1 MVSRNNL
8 ALWGVLTVAAVL
20 LLVNAGSVPL
30 LDPDE
35 SRFARTSVEMLR
47 SQDLVVPSFEGQP
60 RLVKPPLMHW
70 VQSFLF
76 GVLGTTEWVAR
87 LHAVLATIGSL
98 LLVSLIARR
107 RFGEEAQFWSV
118 AFMACMPLVVA
129 MGHVGTL
136 DALLSVHIFAIVA
149 LDIVEDGPFRL
160 RPYAIGG
167 LLGLAF
173 LIKGPVG
180 LVLPLLLM
188 LSGRT
193 LSGREVWP
201 GWRAILQAATL
212 CVCVVIPWA
221 LAFIGRVGLAD
232 VLALL
237 RREAFEK
244 YYTGEVHTEPAW
256 FYLKILMVS
265 FLPWLAPLAI
275 GLVRSCIRRRDPAAK
290 TAAYAAAGL
299 IAGLVF
305 FSLSKSKLP
314 SYILPL
320 APLAALLVTW
330 EFGQRLNSPVRRSQG
345 TFLLVLTLASFA
357 AVLGFAAGWHLD
369 GELRSIALVGAG
381 IYLLG
386 SLAAI
391 AGQIAGRPRV
401 VYGSAAA
408 TGTVFMLLLV
418 LSLMPLLSRTKSAAY
433 LIDAVPELSAGR
445 PLAVVA
451 MKVPSLTFYLDRVPE
466 QVEMI
471 ELVPRLAEEDD
482 PLLIFDEDDLAAAPA
497 TVLPLLV
504 EVGRQGKYIVYEKRN

>member
-1 MVSRNNL
+1 MVSRDRL
-8 ALWGVLTVAAVL
+8 AFWGVLSVAAAL
-20 LLVNAGSVPL
+20 LLVNVGGVPL

-76 GVLGTTEWVAR
+76 GLLGTSEWVVR
-87 LHAVLATIGSL
+87 LHAILATFGSL

-107 RFGEEAQFWSV
+107 RFGDEARFWSV
-118 AFMACMPLVVA
+118 AFMGCMPLVVA
-129 MGHVGTL
+129 LGHVGTL
-136 DALLSVHIFAIVA
+136 DALLAVHILAIIA
-149 LDIVEDGPFRL
+149 LDIVDDGPFKL

-180 LVLPLLLM
+180 LLLPLLVM

-193 LSGREVWP
+193 LSGRDVWP
-201 GWRAILQAATL
+201 GWRAMLQGATL
-212 CVCVVIPWA
+212 CVCVVMPWA
-221 LAFIGRVGLAD
+221 LAFVGRLGWTE

-237 RREAFEK
+237 RTEGFER
-244 YYTGEVHTEPAW
+244 YYTATVHTQPAW
-256 FYLKILMVS
+256 FYLEVAVVG
-265 FLPWLAPLAI
+265 FLPWLAPLSI
-275 GLVRSCIRRRDPAAK
+275 GLVRAFIHRRDPAAK
-290 TAAYAAAGL
+290 TAVYAAAGL

-320 APLAALLVTW
+320 APLAALLITW
-330 EFGQRLNSPVRRSQG
+330 EFGQRLKSPVRRSQG
-345 TFLLVLTLASFA
+345 TFLLVLTMGTF
-357 AVLGFAAGWHLD
+357 AVLLGYVALWRLD
-369 GELRSIALVGAG
+369 GELRWIALAGAG
-381 IYLLG
+381 IYLVGGLV
-386 SLAAI
+386 ATT
-391 AGQIAGRPRV
+391 GQIAGRPRV

-408 TGTVFMLLLV
+408 TGALFMMV
-418 LSLMPLLSRTKSAAY
+418 LMLFLMPYLSRTKTSAY
-433 LIDAVPELSAGR
+433 LITAVPELTVER
-445 PLAVVA
+445 PLAVVE

-466 QVEMI
+466 QLKMA
-471 ELVPRLAEEDD
+471 ELGPRLAEQDD
-482 PLLIFDEDDLAAAPA
+482 PLIVFDEVDLAAAPA
-497 TVLPLLV
+497 TVLALLT